1 MSMGLEYF
9 VGVFLICCGSFL
21 GPSTGV
27 EKGELHGCPPTPNC
41 VSSESWKY
49 NFLHK
54 IDPISYTLSKEETYH
69 FLESKFDGME
79 NVYVSEKKE
88 NEYIRLVYF
97 TKVFRFPDKVEFY
110 FEPDEKM
117 IQVRSQSIFGLWD
130 VLANRIRITLIRR
143 ELDASE
149 MKGKVEHQ

>member
-1 MSMGLEYF
+1 MGIEYAL
-9 VGVFLICCGSFL
+9 GVFLICCGSFL
-21 GPSTGV
+21 GPGTGV
-27 EKGELHGCPPTPNC
+27 DDGELHGCPPTPNC

-49 NFLHK
+49 NYLHK
-54 IDPISYTLSKEETYH
+54 IDPIVYTLSKEETYR
-69 FLESKFDGME
+69 FLAAKFDGME

-110 FEPDEKM
+110 FESDEKL

-130 VLANRIRITLIRR
+130 ILANRIRVTLIRR
-143 ELDASE
+143 ELETKEKEA
-149 MKGKVEHQ
+149 KVEPI